1 MLKEINKINNI
12 SYTVKRN
19 PILSVI
25 INEIEYKI
33 QTIGDVHLGKSFKT
47 GVPYHKLG
55 EREQSQ
61 LQLLEQLLAPVDS
74 TIIAVILMGDL
85 FDKAIVSNNVVKDF
99 YNLITVAAENNPLVS
114 YIILDG
120 NHVLSKENTKTTSF
134 DILTLLLENVKNIN
148 VVNKNQVVEI
158 VPNLHLYLDCYDP
171 YNSYSSVEEIVL
183 SEIKQDK
190 NNTLIS
196 FGHWDTFEFTETG
209 YYPNQHILSYS
220 DLTCSGHIH
229 IPMEYTYNYVNKES
243 GISLKG
249 KTLITG
255 SMQPYSHS
263 EDPEKLLY
271 ITIKSNEL
279 DKYNLSEDFK
289 NKCVR
294 IDCDS
299 LFILSE
305 PVDCLSLTLRVVET
319 KKEQVAIETE
329 DESVEEV
336 SENFN
341 SALIKKVETFQH
353 LETITKQELLDLL
366 KNKTYLD

>member
-1 MLKEINKINNI
+1 MLEKINKINNI
-12 SYTVKRN
+12 FYTVKRN
-19 PILSVI
+19 PIIVTNV
-25 INEIEYKI
+25 NEVDCKI

-55 EREQSQ
+55 EREQAQ
-61 LQLLEQLLAPVDS
+61 LQLLEQLLVPVDNTVIS
-74 TIIAVILMGDL
+74 IIIMGDL

-99 YNLITVAAENNPLVS
+99 YNLITVAAKNNPLVS

-171 YNSYSSVEEIVL
+171 HNSYSTVEESVL
-183 SEIKQDK
+183 AKIKQDE

-209 YYPNQHILSYS
+209 YYPNQHILFYS

-229 IPMEYTYNYVNKES
+229 IPMEYTYNYTNKEN

-255 SMQPYSHS
+255 SMQPYSHA

-271 ITIKSNEL
+271 VTIKSADLN
-279 DKYNLSEDFK
+279 KYDLSEDFK

-305 PVDCLSLTLRVVET
+305 PIDCLSLTLRVVDTVKEEVHVET
-319 KKEQVAIETE
+319 T
-329 DESVEEV
+329 DEIVEEV

-341 SALIKKVETFQH
+341 LALIKKVETFQDV
-353 LETITKQELLDLL
+353 EITTKQELLDLL

>member
-1 MLKEINKINNI
+1 MNNI
-12 SYTVKRN
+12 KYKVERN
-19 PILSVI
+19 PNITVTTQDGLVHL
-25 INEIEYKI
+25 I
-33 QTIGDVHLGKSFKT
+33 QTIGDPHIGRIWQT
-47 GVPYHKLG
+47 GVPSNRRG
-55 EREQSQ
+55 EREASQ
-61 LQLLEQLLAPVDS
+61 LAQLQQLLIPIEIGKYNTN
-74 TIIAVILMGDL
+74 TIIIMGDL

-99 YNLITVAAENNPLVS
+99 YNLITVAAEKNPLVS

-305 PVDCLSLTLRVVET
+305 PIDCLSLTLRVVET
-319 KKEQVAIETE
+319 KKEQVAIETA

>member
-1 MLKEINKINNI
+1 MNNI
-12 SYTVKRN
+12 KYKVERN
-19 PILSVI
+19 PNITVATQDGLVHL
-25 INEIEYKI
+25 I
-33 QTIGDVHLGKSFKT
+33 QTIGDPHIGRIWQT
-47 GVPYHKLG
+47 GVPSNRRG
-55 EREQSQ
+55 EREASQ
-61 LQLLEQLLAPVDS
+61 LAQLQQLLIPIEIGKYNTN
-74 TIIAVILMGDL
+74 TIIIMGDL

-99 YNLITVAAENNPLVS
+99 YYLISSAAQKYTS
-114 YIILDG
+114 TQYIILDG

-134 DILTLLLENVKNIN
+134 DILKLLLEDIGNIHVIDSN
-148 VVNKNQVVEI
+148 RILKVSDQ
-158 VPNLHLYLDCYDP
+158 LHLYLDCYDP
-171 YNSYSSVEEIVL
+171 FNTYSAA
-183 SEIKQDK
+183 SESDLQQVKDDPD
-190 NNTLIS
+190 NTLIS